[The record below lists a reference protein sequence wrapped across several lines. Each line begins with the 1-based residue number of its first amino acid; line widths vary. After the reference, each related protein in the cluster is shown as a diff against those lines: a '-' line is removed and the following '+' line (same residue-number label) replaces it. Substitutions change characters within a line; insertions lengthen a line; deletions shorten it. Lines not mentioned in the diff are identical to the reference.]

1 MLIYGIK
8 ENQPKTH
15 LKNLEV
21 ATNRTK
27 AGNVLITFN
36 ESKAVNITHTT
47 KGNEGESNTPKAQ
60 KIRKTKHC

>member
-27 AGNVLITFN
+27 VGSVLIIFN

-47 KGNEGESNTPKAQ
+47 KGNEGESNKPKAQ
-60 KIRKTKHC
+60 KN